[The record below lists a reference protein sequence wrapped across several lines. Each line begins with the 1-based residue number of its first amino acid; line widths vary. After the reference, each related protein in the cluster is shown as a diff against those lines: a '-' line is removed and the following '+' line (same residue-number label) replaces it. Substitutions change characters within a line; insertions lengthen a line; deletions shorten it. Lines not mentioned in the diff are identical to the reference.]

1 LKKEPKTFVIFGG
14 CFRYAHQKE
23 QKSCASF
30 FKKKAFKAKSMET
43 ISPGRLQSEATQRDS
58 ALVAEASAD
67 VLARRI
73 VSLKSVKASVESQG
87 TTFSIPPTGQR

>member
-1 LKKEPKTFVIFGG
+1 VILGG

-43 ISPGRLQSEATQRDS
+43 ISPGQLQSEATQRDS

-67 VLARRI
+67 VLAGRI
-73 VSLKSVKASVESQG
+73 VSLKSVKAWVESLG
-87 TTFSIPPTGQR
+87 TTFRIPPPWQR